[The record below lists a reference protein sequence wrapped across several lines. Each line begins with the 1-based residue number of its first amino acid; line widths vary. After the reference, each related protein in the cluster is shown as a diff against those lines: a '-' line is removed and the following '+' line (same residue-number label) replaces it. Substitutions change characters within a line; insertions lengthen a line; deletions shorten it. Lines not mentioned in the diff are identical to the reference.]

1 MNLTIKVFGNL
12 TEITGTAELEL
23 EAIDSASLHSAL
35 FQRFP
40 QLRERKFAIAVNKQL
55 ITENT
60 DLKAHDI
67 VALLPPFSGG

>member
-1 MNLTIKVFGNL
+1 MNLIIKAFGNL
-12 TEITGTAELEL
+12 TEITGTAELEM
-23 EAIDSASLHSAL
+23 EATDAASLQVAL
-35 FQRFP
+35 IQKFP

-60 DLKAHDI
+60 SLKANDV

>member
-1 MNLTIKVFGNL
+1 MNLTIKAFGNL

-23 EAIDSASLHSAL
+23 EAQDSASLQAAL
-35 FQRFP
+35 FQKFP

-60 DLKAHDI
+60 DFKAHDV

>member
-1 MNLTIKVFGNL
+1 MNLTIKAFGNL
-12 TEITGTAELEL
+12 TEITGKAELEL
-23 EAIDSASLHSAL
+23 QARDTASLQAAL
-35 FQRFP
+35 FERFP

-60 DLKAHDI
+60 DLKAHDV